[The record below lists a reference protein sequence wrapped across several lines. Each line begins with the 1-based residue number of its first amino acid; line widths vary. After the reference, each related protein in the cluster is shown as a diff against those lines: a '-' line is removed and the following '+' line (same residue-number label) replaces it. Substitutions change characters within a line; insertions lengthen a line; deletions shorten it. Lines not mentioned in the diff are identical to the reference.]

1 MTTPF
6 KIPTTP
12 VDPSVRPGELPS
24 PEAFESMLPFYV
36 NGTLEPAGRVAVE
49 AYLQA
54 HPKAAGELGF
64 HQALQARLLEDVP
77 AVSSE
82 VGLDRVMARIRAES
96 PKAANHAKAPQPTL
110 ADRLKAWLGLGGAA
124 GAGGGMS
131 MGSGGGGGR
140 GSAVLKPA
148 LAVAVGVIA
157 LQFFFI
163 AGMVGSGPNQHAMLR
178 GASGPVTAPQGPF
191 LKVNF
196 KPDAREADI
205 RLLLVHVHGSLAAG
219 PGQLGDYYLALP
231 PGALPAAEQALRG
244 SPLVDGVA
252 VVDGLPARPW

>member
-1 MTTPF
+1 MNTTTHP
-6 KIPTTP
+6 PTTP
-12 VDPSVRPGELPS
+12 IDPSVRPGELPS
-24 PEAFESMLPFYV
+24 PEAFEAMLPFYV
-36 NGTLEPAGRVAVE
+36 NNTLEPAGRAAVE
-49 AYLQA
+49 AYLTA

-64 HQALQARLLEDVP
+64 HQALQARLRAEVP

-82 VGLDRVMARIRAES
+82 VGLDRVMARIRAEA
-96 PKAANHAKAPQPTL
+96 PKAAKAAKAAARQPSFGE
-110 ADRLKAWLGLGGAA
+110 RLKAWLGLETS

-131 MGSGGGGGR
+131 VSGGGGR
-140 GSAVLKPA
+140 GGALLKPA

-157 LQFFFI
+157 LQFLFI
-163 AGMVGSGPNQHAMLR
+163 AGMIGGAPREHAMVR
-178 GASGPVTAPQGPF
+178 GASGPMAALQGPF

-205 RLLLVHVHGSLAAG
+205 RLLLVQVHGSLAAG

-231 PGALPAAEQALRG
+231 PGALPAAEQQLRA